1 MIPKGGKPWNPL
13 IIFALLFW
21 LSGICFAT
29 AAMTKDWIAILIVSG
44 VLVGLAIKGRPKAD
58 AS

>member
-1 MIPKGGKPWNPL
+1 LNPL
-13 IIFALLFW
+13 ITFGTLLW

-44 VLVGLAIKGRPKAD
+44 VLVGLAIYGRPKNEP
-58 AS
+58 